1 MSDRIVVSRL
11 AVYAYH
17 GVLPEEERLG
27 QRFYVSLAC
36 SLDLAPAGRADDH
49 GRSLDYGSL
58 AALAHAVATE
68 RRFRTIEGLAEAV
81 ATEAL
86 AAFPRIDAIRVRVEK
101 PEVPIPL
108 LLDGVAVEITR
119 TRRGPRGGGRRG

>member
-27 QRFYVSLAC
+27 QRFLVSLTC
-36 SLDLAPAGRADDH
+36 SLDLAPAGLADDH
-49 GRSLDYGSL
+49 GRSLDYASL

-68 RRFRTIEGLAEAV
+68 RRFRTLEGLAEAI
-81 ATEAL
+81 AGEAL
-86 AAFPRIDAIRVRVEK
+86 AAFPRIDAVRVRVEK

-108 LLDGVAVEITR
+108 ILDGVAVEITR
-119 TRRGPRGGGRRG
+119 ARRG